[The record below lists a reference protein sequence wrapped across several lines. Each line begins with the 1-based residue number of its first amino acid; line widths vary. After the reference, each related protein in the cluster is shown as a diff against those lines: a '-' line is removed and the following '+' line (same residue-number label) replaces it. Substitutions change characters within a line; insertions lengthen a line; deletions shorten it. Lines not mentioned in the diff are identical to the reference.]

1 MGQKVKF
8 AFYLPPE
15 KKEELE
21 RRYHEDGS
29 RSITAFIEN
38 AVNFY
43 LNYYLSANNAGAFL
57 PAAVKSV
64 IEGRIGMFEDRLASL
79 LFKQTVEQD
88 MAMNITAASFEL
100 DEEYMRRQ
108 RGRSIA
114 NVKQT
119 NGRLSFES
127 IARSAGED

>member
-1 MGQKVKF
+1 VR
-8 AFYLPPE
+8 AFWETSESGSKTEE
-15 KKEELE
+15 K
-21 RRYHEDGS
+21 
-29 RSITAFIEN
+29 TAF
-38 AVNFY
+38 AVIFR
-43 LNYYLSANNAGAFL
+43 YLSANNAGAFL

-114 NVKQT
+114 SVK
-119 NGRLSFES
+119 
-127 IARSAGED
+127 